1 MKKDHMLQFSSM
13 LNQALDVVVFT
24 GAGMSTESGIPD
36 FRGPQGVWKTQQPID
51 FRDVIATEDVR
62 RTSWKRKFSSR
73 DRRDRAQANSDQHAN
88 AELVKQGKV

>member
-36 FRGPQGVWKTQQPID
+36 FRGPQGVWKTQQLIKSQIIPQGIIAKIM
-51 FRDVIATEDVR
+51 RDLA
-62 RTSWKRKFSSR
+62 
-73 DRRDRAQANSDQHAN
+73 
-88 AELVKQGKV
+88 LVNRSLVQR